1 MTGLGVDETAAARP
15 AEADLAAQP
24 GSLAPAVA
32 AYGLTTPSVLRA
44 EPLEAAAWD
53 NLVQSCLSGRVL
65 PMLVQA
71 IADGALAADDEQRAE
86 LTELDQGLMSSVLM
100 LEQLMVQATD
110 TLRAAGID
118 HRVMKGSA
126 LAHTAYPDPSHRVFG
141 DLDLLVRGAD
151 IEAAIVALGTL
162 GIQRSRVELRRG
174 FDRRFAKAV
183 TMYTPDKRMVDLHRT
198 LATGRFGL
206 TIDEEDLFAAPE
218 EFQVGGRRLPT
229 FDPTVRFIAAC
240 YNAALG
246 DKSSLLRSLR
256 DVAQTALSS
265 ALDTDHALAVAER
278 WQGRAVVARAVSAA
292 WHRLDLPPTELSG
305 WAKTYER
312 APWEEKA
319 FRALGENAGSEML
332 ASISAIR
339 GLRAKLAYACAI
351 VLPRRKAVK
360 RLKRRGYLQW
370 FARGVKRLR
379 ARRA

>member
-1 MTGLGVDETAAARP
+1 MTGLDVDETAAARP
-15 AEADLAAQP
+15 AEVDPAAQP
-24 GSLAPAVA
+24 GNLARAVA

-44 EPLEAAAWD
+44 EPLDPAAWD
-53 NLVQSCLSGRVL
+53 SLLQSCLSGRVL

-71 IADGALAADDEQRAE
+71 IADGALAADDDQRAE

-100 LEQLMVQATD
+100 LEQLMVETTD

-162 GIQRSRVELRRG
+162 GIERSRVELRRG

-183 TMYTPDKRMVDLHRT
+183 TMYAQDRRMVDLHRT

-206 TIDEEDLFAAPE
+206 TIREEDLFATPQ
-218 EFQVGGRRLPT
+218 EFEVGGRRLPT
-229 FDPTVRFIAAC
+229 FDPTVRFLGAC

-246 DKSSLLRSLR
+246 DKGGLFRSLR
-256 DVAQTALSS
+256 DVAQTALVVDRRR
-265 ALDTDHALAVAER
+265 AITMAER
-278 WQGRAVVARAVSAA
+278 WQGQAVVARAVTSA
-292 WHRLDLPPTELSG
+292 WRRLGLAPTELSA
-305 WAKTYER
+305 WADEYQL

-319 FRALGENAGSEML
+319 FEALWASAGAEFL
-332 ASISAIR
+332 TTIPAIR
-339 GLRAKLAYACAI
+339 GMRSKLGYALAML
-351 VLPRRKAVK
+351 VPRRKAVK
-360 RLKRRGYLQW
+360 RLKRRGYLEW
-370 FARGVKRLR
+370 FARGFGRLR
-379 ARRA
+379 ARRR